1 MNNFININE
10 VLEAAILVEEN
21 GETFYRSFGN
31 SADEGE
37 MKKVFFFLA
46 DEGEHIKYISGGV

>member
-37 MKKVFFFLA
+37 VK
-46 DEGEHIKYISGGV
+46 GS